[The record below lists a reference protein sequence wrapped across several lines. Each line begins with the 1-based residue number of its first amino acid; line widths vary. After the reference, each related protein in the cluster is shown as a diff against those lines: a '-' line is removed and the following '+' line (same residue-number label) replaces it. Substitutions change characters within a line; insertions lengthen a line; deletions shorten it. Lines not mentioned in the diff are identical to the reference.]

1 MAGTVNMRLLTPHDV
16 HTATLD
22 TTRFRT
28 GYDCDQVDRL
38 LDQCETTIRILAQ
51 TLKATSNQLRDLSDQ
66 HNNARTKPAKETK

>member
-1 MAGTVNMRLLTPHDV
+1 MRLLAPHDV
-16 HTATLD
+16 HTARLD

-51 TLKATSNQLRDLSDQ
+51 TLKQTSIQLRALSDQ
-66 HNNARTKPAKETK
+66 LNNARTKPAKETK

>member
-1 MAGTVNMRLLTPHDV
+1 MRLLTPYDV
-16 HTATLD
+16 HTARLD

-51 TLKATSNQLRDLSDQ
+51 ALKQTSIQP
-66 HNNARTKPAKETK
+66 TEETK

>member
-1 MAGTVNMRLLTPHDV
+1 MRLLTPHDV

-51 TLKATSNQLRDLSDQ
+51 TLKATSIQLRALGDQ
-66 HNNARTKPAKETK
+66 HNNARTKESK

>member
-1 MAGTVNMRLLTPHDV
+1 MRLLTPHDV
-16 HTATLD
+16 HTARLD

-51 TLKATSNQLRDLSDQ
+51 ALKQTSTQLRALGDQ
-66 HNNARTKPAKETK
+66 LNNARTKPTEEAK

>member
-1 MAGTVNMRLLTPHDV
+1 MRLLTPHDV
-16 HTATLD
+16 HTARLD

-51 TLKATSNQLRDLSDQ
+51 ALKQTSTQLRALTDQ
-66 HNNARTKPAKETK
+66 LNNARTKPTKENK

>member
-1 MAGTVNMRLLTPHDV
+1 MRLLTPHDV
-16 HTATLD
+16 HTARLD

-51 TLKATSNQLRDLSDQ
+51 ALKQTSTQLRALGDQ
-66 HNNARTKPAKETK
+66 LNNARTKATKEAK

>member
-1 MAGTVNMRLLTPHDV
+1 MRLLTPHDV

-51 TLKATSNQLRDLSDQ
+51 TLKATSIQLRDLGDQ
-66 HNNARTKPAKETK
+66 HNNARTKESK

>member
-1 MAGTVNMRLLTPHDV
+1 MRLLTPHDV

>member
-1 MAGTVNMRLLTPHDV
+1 MRPLTPHDV
-16 HTATLD
+16 HTARLD

-51 TLKATSNQLRDLSDQ
+51 ALKQTSIQLRALGDQ
-66 HNNARTKPAKETK
+66 FNNARTKPTEEAK

>member
-1 MAGTVNMRLLTPHDV
+1 MAGTVTMRLLTPHDV

-51 TLKATSNQLRDLSDQ
+51 TLEATIIQLRDLGDQ
-66 HNNARTKPAKETK
+66 HNNARTKPARESK

>member
-1 MAGTVNMRLLTPHDV
+1 MRLLTPHDV
-16 HTATLD
+16 HTARLD

-51 TLKATSNQLRDLSDQ
+51 TLEQTSIQLRALGDQ
-66 HNNARTKPAKETK
+66 LNNARTKPTKETE

>member
-1 MAGTVNMRLLTPHDV
+1 MRLLTPHDV
-16 HTATLD
+16 HTASLD

-51 TLKATSNQLRDLSDQ
+51 ALKQTSIQLRALGDQ
-66 HNNARTKPAKETK
+66 LNNARTKPTEEAK

>member
-1 MAGTVNMRLLTPHDV
+1 MRLLTPHDV
-16 HTATLD
+16 HTAPLD

-51 TLKATSNQLRDLSDQ
+51 ALKQTSIQLRALGDQ
-66 HNNARTKPAKETK
+66 LNNARTKPTEEAK